1 MVEKIYPHQLW
12 VRLTDGSNHLL
23 YESENEGAVGIVRN
37 DLDMGNGKFVEN
49 VNTAHIVRY
58 WIVTAED
65 NKRRQETLMGY
76 VKRAGLVWFEKEDF

>member
-12 VRLTDGSNHLL
+12 VRLTDGSDHLL
-23 YESENEGAVGIVRN
+23 YESEDEGAVGIVRYN
-37 DLDMGNGKFVEN
+37 LDMGNGQFIEN

-65 NKRRQETLMGY
+65 NKRQQENLMEY
-76 VKRAGLVWFEKEDF
+76 VQSAGLVWLEKEDF